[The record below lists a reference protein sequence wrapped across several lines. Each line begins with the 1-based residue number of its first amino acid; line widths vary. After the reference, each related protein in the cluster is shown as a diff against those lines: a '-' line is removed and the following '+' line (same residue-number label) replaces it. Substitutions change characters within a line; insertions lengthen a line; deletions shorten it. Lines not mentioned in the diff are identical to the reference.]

1 MASRPTANDDG
12 FVFQTGQPISGNLLV
27 NDSDP
32 DGDTLSLRFFDGVR
46 VDAKGPG
53 PHVTEIAGDY
63 GTFFV
68 QPDGSFTYA
77 LRPDVVLA
85 PGESVTET
93 LSAKISDG
101 KGNTDVSS
109 FSMTIEGAAAPQP
122 QIVNLSEGSSTQS
135 FYSDISGDGMLVV
148 FDTADALTPQPSNLY
163 GDVYLYDRATDSL
176 DNVTTEGDYYSFGA
190 SISDDGALIAFS
202 SVASNL
208 VPGDTELSTD
218 VFIHD
223 VAADSFI
230 WVTEGANAASTNA
243 VISGDGSTLMFR
255 SGASNLVPGDDF
267 QDDLFLYDVATGGL
281 SNITLGRSA
290 FDFGMALSGD
300 GSMVVLQSTTSLG
313 TDPFHILLYDVAGKT
328 FTDIT
333 AGADGTSSAG
343 PQAISG
349 DAARVVFS
357 SSASNLTPGD
367 SNGVEDIFLYDT
379 ATGDLVNIT
388 AGANGASSWSGLS
401 ADGSTIVFASG
412 ADNLTA
418 GDTNGVD
425 DIFLY
430 DIGNGTF
437 TNITAGAN
445 GSSYA
450 PRVSTDGQ
458 ALSFAS
464 DADNLS
470 ANDVNGTTDV
480 FLYTLI

>member
-1 MASRPTANDDG
+1 
-12 FVFQTGQPISGNLLV
+12 
-27 NDSDP
+27 
-32 DGDTLSLRFFDGVR
+32 
-46 VDAKGPG
+46 
-53 PHVTEIAGDY
+53 
-63 GTFFV
+63 
-68 QPDGSFTYA
+68 
-77 LRPDVVLA
+77 
-85 PGESVTET
+85 
-93 LSAKISDG
+93 
-101 KGNTDVSS
+101 
-109 FSMTIEGAAAPQP
+109 
-122 QIVNLSEGSSTQS
+122 
-135 FYSDISGDGMLVV
+135 VV

-163 GDVYLYDRATDSL
+163 GDVYLYDSATDSL

-267 QDDLFLYDVATGGL
+267 QDDVFLYDVATGGMA
-281 SNITLGRSA
+281 NITLGRSA

-300 GSMVVLQSTTSLG
+300 GSTVVLQSTTNLG
-313 TDPFHILLYDVAGKT
+313 PDPFHILLYDVAGAT

-333 AGADGTSSAG
+333 AGANGTSNAG

-349 DAARVVFS
+349 DGSRVVFS
-357 SSASNLTPGD
+357 SIASNLTSGD
-367 SNGVEDIFLYDT
+367 SNGVEDVFLYDT

-388 AGANGASSWSGLS
+388 AGANGASRWSGLS

-430 DIGNGTF
+430 DIESGTF

-445 GSSYA
+445 GSSYT
-450 PRVSTDGQ
+450 PMVSADGH